1 MVCMSECIDVCV
13 YAGEYRSITHIGG
26 GIKAKGVIVYII
38 QLIPIAP
45 PPVLTLLVCVSMS
58 IAL

>member
-1 MVCMSECIDVCV
+1 MCACV

-26 GIKAKGVIVYII
+26 GIEAKGVIVHI

-45 PPVLTLLVCVSMS
+45 PPVITLLVCVSMS